1 MLFIINSHINFMQ
14 KKICSG
20 HIQEHIWMSIFI
32 SDAFGR
38 MFQIMQLNAY
48 SDM

>member
-1 MLFIINSHINFMQ
+1 MQ

-20 HIQEHIWMSIFI
+20 HIQKHNIWMPILS
-32 SDAFGR
+32 SDAFGL
-38 MFQIMQLNAY
+38 MFQTMQLNAY